1 MLVVLLVLLAAAG
14 FAQTGKDA
22 RPLLRDI
29 ADASRNLTTYRA
41 EGRIVQDLDVG
52 IGGGKLDLTFHVA
65 TRSPELMRIEVAGGP
80 EWMTGLPYTA
90 VCNGRAGWVYY
101 DKGKHYE
108 KVSAAKLT
116 EGYCTPGTL
125 TSLEHVADD
134 VTSAV
139 ITGTG
144 RAQFE
149 GRSQPC
155 IQVHAHYRVIK
166 DLMVPPGMVGK
177 IGRVNRHM
185 CIDHARKLILWDQF
199 EADADAGPERYH
211 ILETVTYDRIE
222 RNPDLPATLFDFQSP
237 EGATLFK
244 DPEPPPEKAP
254 PVAATPRALHVH
266 ALPSAI
272 SRVEPEYSQEAW
284 DEGIQGTVI
293 VLPEINLDGSIGM

>member
-1 MLVVLLVLLAAAG
+1 
-14 FAQTGKDA
+14 
-22 RPLLRDI
+22 
-29 ADASRNLTTYRA
+29 
-41 EGRIVQDLDVG
+41 
-52 IGGGKLDLTFHVA
+52 
-65 TRSPELMRIEVAGGP
+65 
-80 EWMTGLPYTA
+80 MTGLPYTA

-125 TSLEHVADD
+125 TSFEHVADD

-155 IQVHAHYRVIK
+155 IQVHAHYRVIR
-166 DLMVPPGMVGK
+166 DLMVPPGMAGK
-177 IGRVNRHM
+177 IGRVDRRM
-185 CIDHARKLILWDQF
+185 CIDRTRKLILWDQF
-199 EADADAGPERYH
+199 EADMDAGPERYH

-222 RNPDLPATLFDFQSP
+222 RNPDLPATLFDFQPP
-237 EGATLFK
+237 EGATLSK

-254 PVAATPRALHVH
+254 LAAATPRALHVH

-293 VLPEINLDGSIGM
+293 VLPEINLDGSVGEVKIRQSLGYGLDQRAIECVRKWKFNPATDDRQARARNGMGGNLFLLAGPAPGPALQRPHH